1 MPGTFVERDR
11 DAPSSASSYVCFRW
25 CCRTCNHQAP
35 DAKAWSVVD
44 EPLDS
49 VAVRAGAYYGE
60 AKADCL
66 IGNHVAPQISSK
78 GRNLLTPEE
87 AHWHHLSFM

>member
-1 MPGTFVERDR
+1 MLLHL
-11 DAPSSASSYVCFRW
+11 
-25 CCRTCNHQAP
+25 HQVMCVFGGVAGPAIILSGP

-60 AKADCL
+60 GKADCL
-66 IGNHVAPQISSK
+66 IGNHVAPQISLK